1 MICKQ
6 CGSEIPDD
14 SLFCENCG
22 TRVTAQPAPAAA
34 ESEPEKAPV
43 ADKAEEADTKTVP
56 VNEPEAEPAFV
67 PPVPPVASPVAA
79 STAAPQF
86 QSIPVNP
93 VYPANSVY
101 AANAMAAA
109 QAPVQAPQY
118 AMPQP
123 QYQQPA
129 PYYPGQPA
137 VPYQMPAYAQPVSAQ
152 AYGAAGGRTV
162 FSRIL
167 TIVSAVATGVFAL
180 IFMVLL
186 VGGLSSSEF
195 IGLFGLM
202 AVSGYSVFTLIFS
215 IKKRN
220 MGKGM
225 FIGMLVP
232 LCVITFFVLSIA
244 EVL

>member
-1 MICKQ
+1 
-6 CGSEIPDD
+6 
-14 SLFCENCG
+14 
-22 TRVTAQPAPAAA
+22 
-34 ESEPEKAPV
+34 
-43 ADKAEEADTKTVP
+43 
-56 VNEPEAEPAFV
+56 
-67 PPVPPVASPVAA
+67 
-79 STAAPQF
+79 
-86 QSIPVNP
+86 
-93 VYPANSVY
+93 
-101 AANAMAAA
+101 MAAA

-129 PYYPGQPA
+129 SYYPGQPA

-167 TIVSAVATGVFAL
+167 TIVSAVATGIFAL
-180 IFMVLL
+180 IFMVML
-186 VGGLSSSEF
+186 VGGLLSSEY